1 MSSVR
6 SVTLNDV
13 AMPSPDT
20 KTHIVIYHEKGDDA
34 LEALRSE
41 IARLS
46 ALVEV
51 LSTKVMHL
59 ESGAKTTP
67 FFTGEVAPAPCGLD
81 VWRISETPTTPVE
94 AEDIPSKDVLQ
105 ILIQKLPAT
114 SMDVER
120 EQGHSRYYGSA
131 TDELKEDDLDE
142 EVEDD
147 LDEEVEDD
155 LDEEEQEEQEEQEEK
170 EEQEEQE
177 EEDEQEEVEEE
188 DEQEEEE
195 EQEEQ
200 EKEAMEDGEEV
211 ETYVEFEYK
220 GVTYYKDSDGQVYQS
235 DADGCLDDTP
245 IGLWNEAKQKLQKY
259 AKA

>member
-34 LEALRSE
+34 LELLRSE

-51 LSTKVMHL
+51 LSTKVMQL

-67 FFTGEVAPAPCGLD
+67 FFTAEVAPAPCGLD

-105 ILIQKLPAT
+105 ILIQKLPAS

-120 EQGHSRYYGSA
+120 EQGHSRYDGSA
-131 TDELKEDDLDE
+131 TDELQEE
-142 EVEDD
+142 EV
-147 LDEEVEDD
+147 
-155 LDEEEQEEQEEQEEK
+155 EEEQEE
-170 EEQEEQE
+170 
-177 EEDEQEEVEEE
+177 EVEEE
-188 DEQEEEE
+188 QEEE
-195 EQEEQ
+195 EQEEEQ
-200 EKEAMEDGEEV
+200 EEEV
-211 ETYVEFEYK
+211 EEEQKEEVEEEQEDDMEAEEEVVTFESFEFK
-220 GVTYYKDSDGQVYQS
+220 GETYYKDPDGQVYQA
-235 DADGCLDDTP
+235 DADGDLNETP
-245 IGLWNEAKQKLQKY
+245 IGLWNEAKQKIQKY
-259 AKA
+259 SKA

>member
-34 LEALRSE
+34 LEGLRSE

-51 LSTKVMHL
+51 LSTKVTQL

-67 FFTGEVAPAPCGLD
+67 FFTAEVAPAPCGLD
-81 VWRISETPTTPVE
+81 VWRISETPSSVVE
-94 AEDIPSKDVLQ
+94 SEEIPSKDVLQ
-105 ILIQKLPAT
+105 ILIQKLPAS

-120 EQGHSRYYGSA
+120 EEGFASA
-131 TDELKEDDLDE
+131 TG
-142 EVEDD
+142 
-147 LDEEVEDD
+147 
-155 LDEEEQEEQEEQEEK
+155 
-170 EEQEEQE
+170 
-177 EEDEQEEVEEE
+177 EVEE
-188 DEQEEEE
+188 DVEEEE
-195 EQEEQ
+195 EAEETEEEAEEEEAEEEEGEEGETEEQ
-200 EKEAMEDGEEV
+200 EDMDEEEV
-211 ETYVEFEYK
+211 VTFEEFEYK
-220 GVTYYKDSDGQVYQS
+220 GITYYKDSDGQVYQK
-235 DADGCLDDTP
+235 DADGDLDDTP

>member
-34 LEALRSE
+34 LEGLRSE

-51 LSTKVMHL
+51 LSTKVTQL

-67 FFTGEVAPAPCGLD
+67 FFTAEVAPAPCGLD
-81 VWRISETPTTPVE
+81 VWRISETPSSVVE
-94 AEDIPSKDVLQ
+94 SEEIPSKDVLQ
-105 ILIQKLPAT
+105 ILIQKLPAS

-120 EQGHSRYYGSA
+120 EQGYASA
-131 TDELKEDDLDE
+131 TGEVEEDVEEEEE
-142 EVEDD
+142 EVEEEAEEEAE
-147 LDEEVEDD
+147 EEVEEEEEAEEEEEEA
-155 LDEEEQEEQEEQEEK
+155 EEEQEEA
-170 EEQEEQE
+170 
-177 EEDEQEEVEEE
+177 
-188 DEQEEEE
+188 EE
-195 EQEEQ
+195 EQEEAEEEQ
-200 EKEAMEDGEEV
+200 EEAEEDMDEEV
-211 ETYVEFEYK
+211 VTFEEFEYK
-220 GVTYYKDSDGQVYQS
+220 GITYYKDSDGQVYQK
-235 DADGCLDDTP
+235 DADGDLDDTP

>member
-34 LEALRSE
+34 LELLRSE

-46 ALVEV
+46 ALVE
-51 LSTKVMHL
+51 LLNTKVTQL

-67 FFTGEVAPAPCGLD
+67 FFTAEVAPAPCGLD

-105 ILIQKLPAT
+105 ILIQKLPAS

-120 EQGHSRYYGSA
+120 EQGDGEDDASA
-131 TDELKEDDLDE
+131 TGQ
-142 EVEDD
+142 V
-147 LDEEVEDD
+147 
-155 LDEEEQEEQEEQEEK
+155 EEEQEEDAEAEEEQEEDA
-170 EEQEEQE
+170 EEEAEEEQE
-177 EEDEQEEVEEE
+177 EEGDMDEEVVTFE
-188 DEQEEEE
+188 
-195 EQEEQ
+195 
-200 EKEAMEDGEEV
+200 
-211 ETYVEFEYK
+211 EFEYK
-220 GVTYYKDSDGQVYQS
+220 GITYYKDSDGQVYQK
-235 DADGCLDDTP
+235 DADGDLDDTP
-245 IGLWNEAKQKLQKY
+245 IGLWNEAKQKIQKY

>member
-34 LEALRSE
+34 LEGLRSE

-51 LSTKVMHL
+51 LSTKVTQL

-67 FFTGEVAPAPCGLD
+67 FFTAEVAPAPCGLD
-81 VWRISETPTTPVE
+81 VWRISETPSSVVE
-94 AEDIPSKDVLQ
+94 SEEIPSKDVLQ
-105 ILIQKLPAT
+105 ILIQKLPAS

-120 EQGHSRYYGSA
+120 EQGYASA
-131 TDELKEDDLDE
+131 TG
-142 EVEDD
+142 EVE
-147 LDEEVEDD
+147 
-155 LDEEEQEEQEEQEEK
+155 EEEQEEEEAEEDV
-170 EEQEEQE
+170 E
-177 EEDEQEEVEEE
+177 EEEEAEEDVEEEAEEVE
-188 DEQEEEE
+188 EEEE
-195 EQEEQ
+195 EQEESDD
-200 EKEAMEDGEEV
+200 MDEEV
-211 ETYVEFEYK
+211 VTFEEFEYK
-220 GVTYYKDSDGQVYQS
+220 GITYYKDSDGQVYQK
-235 DADGCLDDTP
+235 DADGDLDDTP

>member
-20 KTHIVIYHEKGDDA
+20 KTHIVIYHEKGEDA
-34 LEALRSE
+34 LEGLRSE

-51 LSTKVMHL
+51 LSTKVTQL

-67 FFTGEVAPAPCGLD
+67 FFTAEVAPAPCGLD
-81 VWRISETPTTPVE
+81 VWRISETPSSVVE
-94 AEDIPSKDVLQ
+94 SEEIPSKDVLQ
-105 ILIQKLPAT
+105 ILIQKLPAS

-120 EQGHSRYYGSA
+120 EQGYASA
-131 TDELKEDDLDE
+131 TG
-142 EVEDD
+142 EV
-147 LDEEVEDD
+147 
-155 LDEEEQEEQEEQEEK
+155 
-170 EEQEEQE
+170 
-177 EEDEQEEVEEE
+177 
-188 DEQEEEE
+188 EEE
-195 EQEEQ
+195 EQEEEEAEEDVEEEEEEEGEEQ
-200 EKEAMEDGEEV
+200 EDMDEEEVVTFEEV
-211 ETYVEFEYK
+211 EYK
-220 GVTYYKDSDGQVYQS
+220 GITYYKDSDGQVYQK
-235 DADGCLDDTP
+235 DADGDLDDTP